1 MKKAIFTKILVI
13 MVFITTSVLAAGKDS
28 DSPGSIYVGAGIGNT
43 FFSSEAE
50 DALNQIQEISENST
64 AWKIFGGYR
73 AHKFIG
79 IEGGY
84 RSFGDISTNI
94 GNVDYKSE
102 TTGWDIEALGLFQI
116 AIVDVFGKAGVMFS
130 STETSAGGASAD
142 DNSTDFFW
150 GLGAGVHLG
159 PFGARLEWESI
170 VVEGPTNLSM
180 VSLSATFGF
189 TK

>member
-1 MKKAIFTKILVI
+1 M
-13 MVFITTSVLAAGKDS
+13 
-28 DSPGSIYVGAGIGNT
+28 GAGIGNT
-43 FFSSEAE
+43 FYSSEAT

-79 IEGGY
+79 FEGGY
-84 RSFGDISTNI
+84 RSFGEISSRVGDI
-94 GNVDYKSE
+94 DYKSE

-130 STETSAGGASAD
+130 STDSSSGAESTD
-142 DNSTDFFW
+142 DSSTDFLW

-159 PFGARLEWESI
+159 PFGVRLEWESI
-170 VVEGPTNLSM
+170 LVEGPTNLSM

>member
-1 MKKAIFTKILVI
+1 M
-13 MVFITTSVLAAGKDS
+13 
-28 DSPGSIYVGAGIGNT
+28 
-43 FFSSEAE
+43 E
-50 DALNQIQEISENST
+50 
-64 AWKIFGGYR
+64 GYR

-79 IEGGY
+79 FEGGY
-84 RSFGDISTNI
+84 RDFGEISSRV
-94 GNVDYKSE
+94 GDVDYKSK

-130 STETSAGGASAD
+130 STESSSVGGTVD